1 LTLTRKHNEFSAV
14 NERNK
19 VMPVEVKTPVGR
31 IVWGN
36 PGKATIKKDQKGQ
49 PVLKD
54 GKPVEQWA
62 FGLAI
67 PKAEFQAMVWPA
79 MSQEAASGYPQGV
92 PPQFSWK
99 YKDGD
104 TGIDRSG
111 KPYNQR
117 EGYPGC
123 YVLTITTESFAPPIF
138 KLNGNAYVQ
147 LTGDQI
153 KTGDFVACALSFKVN
168 VPTDRT
174 HTPGLYVNPVAIDHV
189 GYGQPIFNG
198 PDAQTLFGGTQ
209 YQLPPGASAAPIAAA
224 GAPGMP
230 GTMQPAPQPGG
241 MPAMMPGAPMQ
252 PQQPQYQPQPGQMQP
267 QQPMQPAPQPYQ
279 PQPGGYPQPAM
290 QPAPQQPMQPQYQP
304 QPGGMPAPAHDF
316 TQNAGM
322 QPYQPQYA
330 PQPGG
335 MPSPG
340 AMQPQPGGM
349 PSPGAMQP
357 QPGQMPGMMPGR

>member
-1 LTLTRKHNEFSAV
+1 
-14 NERNK
+14 
-19 VMPVEVKTPVGR
+19 MPIEVKTPVGR

-67 PKAEFQAMVWPA
+67 PKAEFQQVVWPA
-79 MSQEAASGYPQGV
+79 MAQEAATGYPQGA
-92 PPQFSWK
+92 PQAFSWK

-104 TGIDRSG
+104 NDRDRNG
-111 KPYNQR
+111 VPYNQR
-117 EGYPGC
+117 EGYAGC

-138 KLNGNAYVQ
+138 KLNPQKGAYDQ

-198 PDAQTLFGGTQ
+198 PDAQQLFGGTQ
-209 YQLPPGASAAPIAAA
+209 YQLPPGASAAPVAAA

-241 MPAMMPGAPMQ
+241 MPMQ

-267 QQPMQPAPQPYQ
+267 QQPYQ
-279 PQPGGYPQPAM
+279 PQPGGMPGQTM
-290 QPAPQQPMQPQYQP
+290 QPAPQQPMQPAPQYQQPQPGQLPPPAHDFTQPGGTMPYQPQYQP
-304 QPGGMPAPAHDF
+304 QPGMMPA
-316 TQNAGM
+316 
-322 QPYQPQYA
+322 
-330 PQPGG
+330 
-335 MPSPG
+335 PG

-349 PSPGAMQP
+349 P
-357 QPGQMPGMMPGR
+357 GMMPGR

>member
-1 LTLTRKHNEFSAV
+1 MT
-14 NERNK
+14 
-19 VMPVEVKTPVGR
+19 VEIKTSVGR

-36 PGKATIKKDQKGQ
+36 PGKATTKKDQKGN

-54 GKPVEQWA
+54 GKPVDQWA

-67 PKAEFQAMVWPA
+67 PKADFQAVVWPA
-79 MSQEAASGYPQGV
+79 MAQEAAVGYPQGV

-111 KPYNQR
+111 KPYNLR

-138 KLNGNAYVQ
+138 KLQQNGTYVQ

-153 KTGDFVACALSFKVN
+153 KTGDYVACALSFKVN

-198 PDAQTLFGGTQ
+198 PDAATLFGGTT
-209 YQLPPGASAAPIAAA
+209 YQLPPGASAMPVVAA

-241 MPAMMPGAPMQ
+241 MPMQPQPQQPVYQQPMQPQPQQPQMMQPAPQYAPQPVMQ
-252 PQQPQYQPQPGQMQP
+252 PQQPQQPQM
-267 QQPMQPAPQPYQ
+267 
-279 PQPGGYPQPAM
+279 
-290 QPAPQQPMQPQYQP
+290 
-304 QPGGMPAPAHDF
+304 MPAPAPDF

-322 QPYQPQYA
+322 PQYA
-330 PQPGG
+330 PQPQQPVYQQP
-335 MPSPG
+335 MQPVMQPG
-340 AMQPQPGGM
+340 AMM
-349 PSPGAMQP
+349 P
-357 QPGQMPGMMPGR
+357 QPGQMPGQMPGR

>member
-1 LTLTRKHNEFSAV
+1 MSVDL
-14 NERNK
+14 
-19 VMPVEVKTPVGR
+19 KTPVGR

-67 PKAEFQAMVWPA
+67 PKADFQQHVWPLMA
-79 MSQEAASGYPQGV
+79 QEAATGYPQGV

-117 EGYPGC
+117 EGYAGC

-138 KLNGNAYVQ
+138 KLQQNGTYAQ

-153 KTGDFVACALSFKVN
+153 KTGDFAACALSFKVN

-198 PDAQTLFGGTQ
+198 PDAATLFGGAT
-209 YQLPPGASAAPIAAA
+209 YQLPPGASAMPVAAA

-241 MPAMMPGAPMQ
+241 MPGMMPM
-252 PQQPQYQPQPGQMQP
+252 QPQPGQMQP
-267 QQPMQPAPQPYQ
+267 QQPVYQQPMQPAPQPQYQ
-279 PQPGGYPQPAM
+279 PQPGQMM
-290 QPAPQQPMQPQYQP
+290 QPAP
-304 QPGGMPAPAHDF
+304 QPGGMPAPAPDF

-322 QPYQPQYA
+322 PVYQQPMQQPVYQQPA
-330 PQPGG
+330 P
-335 MPSPG
+335 MPNG
-340 AMQPQPGGM
+340 AMM
-349 PSPGAMQP
+349 MP